1 MMLKWADF
9 HLSAELLHLHY
20 KQEIDG
26 EEAEDIRK
34 ILYHATAIL
43 RFLLEDTPQ
52 TIIQIVFLMDNDST
66 NPTILVSIS
75 VGLLLSAYNAA
86 KSCRLMN
93 SNASGE
99 ADASVQSGKAD
110 ASVQSSSQMK
120 MKSSLQKKTII
131 V

>member
-26 EEAEDIRK
+26 EDFESK
-34 ILYHATAIL
+34 VLYHATAML

-52 TIIQIVFLMDNDST
+52 TIIQIVFLMRNDST

-86 KSCRLMN
+86 KSCRLM
-93 SNASGE
+93 SNASG
-99 ADASVQSGKAD
+99 KTD
-110 ASVQSSSQMK
+110 ASVQSSSRVK
-120 MKSSLQKKTII
+120 VTSSLQKKAI